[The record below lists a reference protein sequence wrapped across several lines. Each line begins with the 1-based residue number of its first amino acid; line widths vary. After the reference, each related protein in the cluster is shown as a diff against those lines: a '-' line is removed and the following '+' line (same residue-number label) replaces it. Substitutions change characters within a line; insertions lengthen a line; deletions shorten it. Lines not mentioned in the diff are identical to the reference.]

1 MALCIVD
8 RNSIGS
14 NIETLYQLMDD
25 KVEALEFI
33 VNSESKLLGIPLK
46 NLSLRKNTLIAGIVR
61 NRKIIV
67 PTGSDAIT
75 AGDRVIVFSTN
86 HGINDLADIAE

>member
-1 MALCIVD
+1 M
-8 RNSIGS
+8 
-14 NIETLYQLMDD
+14 
-25 KVEALEFI
+25 
-33 VNSESKLLGIPLK
+33 
-46 NLSLRKNTLIAGIVR
+46 IAGIVR

-67 PTGSDAIT
+67 PTGLDAIT